1 MSPRTLRLA
10 RKYGAHLRD
19 AVGVDP
25 AIITDNLGIS
35 EVTVQTLQRKLGLR
49 KLTVSG
55 RPNRHPLART
65 HGRRRKIPPAMPPRL
80 RAKSPCRISGEL
92 HKASV
97 PTQASGRVDL
107 LILSCSRS
115 RSIVLARLSKV

>member
-19 AVGVDP
+19 AVGTDP
-25 AIITDNLGIS
+25 AIIADNLSIS

-55 RPNRHPLART
+55 RPNRHPLGRT
-65 HGRRRKIPPAMPPRL
+65 HGRRRIIPPAMHLAFVP
-80 RAKSPCRISGEL
+80 
-92 HKASV
+92 KAPAV
-97 PTQASGRVDL
+97 
-107 LILSCSRS
+107 
-115 RSIVLARLSKV
+115 